1 VSIWPGYVSGTATF
15 RPELEGQG
23 RRLREF
29 GIASILG
36 AVIGSILLLVL
47 PSSVFRVIVPWLVLM
62 SAALVAVQ
70 PRLARYLR
78 RNHPEHHEHHTL
90 WVHVLVLLSSVYGAY
105 FGGGLGVILLG
116 IFGLVVVDTFHRVNA
131 LKSAI
136 SLIVNTIALLAFVT
150 FGPIAWTAVLV
161 LAPASLIGGTVGVRL
176 ARITPPSTL
185 RIAVVIIGT
194 GVGIVLLVR

>member
-1 VSIWPGYVSGTATF
+1 
-15 RPELEGQG
+15 
-23 RRLREF
+23 
-29 GIASILG
+29 
-36 AVIGSILLLVL
+36 
-47 PSSVFRVIVPWLVLM
+47 M